1 MPKAKTHKGLTKR
14 VKVTARGKIL
24 RKMSFG
30 GHLMSRKSGERCRAL
45 RRKRVIGGKTAE
57 NIKQALGLK

>member
-1 MPKAKTHKGLTKR
+1 MPKAKPHKGLTKR

-30 GHLMSRKSGERCRAL
+30 GHLMSRKSGSRRRML
-45 RRKRVIGGKTAE
+45 RRKVALVGQTAE
-57 NIKQALGLK
+57 NVKRALGLK